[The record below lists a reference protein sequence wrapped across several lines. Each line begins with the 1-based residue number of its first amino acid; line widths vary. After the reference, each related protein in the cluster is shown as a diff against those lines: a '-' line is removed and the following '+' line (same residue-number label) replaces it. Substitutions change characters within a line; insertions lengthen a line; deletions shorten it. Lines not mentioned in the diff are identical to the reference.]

1 MTPAAILLA
10 VLQYG
15 PSILPLVG
23 QIQQWIKDG
32 KNDVTPED
40 IAQLI
45 AFGKKTA
52 ADYLAEAG
60 VAAPPA
66 AVTNP

>member
-1 MTPAAILLA
+1 MTPAAILIA

-32 KNDVTPED
+32 KKEVTPDD

-45 AFGKKTA
+45 AFGKKTS
-52 ADYLAEAG
+52 ADYLADAG
-60 VAAPPA
+60 VEVPKI
-66 AVTNP
+66 